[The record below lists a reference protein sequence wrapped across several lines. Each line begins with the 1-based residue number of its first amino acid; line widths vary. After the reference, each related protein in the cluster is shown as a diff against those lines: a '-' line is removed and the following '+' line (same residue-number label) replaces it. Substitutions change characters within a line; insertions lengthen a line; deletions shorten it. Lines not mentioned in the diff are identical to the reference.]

1 MLVLLTPHPKGLEH
15 LFCSRQIAHN
25 VVSHHIMQENWHS
38 PRPLHRS
45 CPCTAVGTPV
55 IQSGRGGST
64 WPSAPRPS
72 LTTGSLQDAHSGLT
86 LRAPVWRALCR
97 AHTAFHVA
105 VLRRCALRTAKLV
118 RVAFAGMPARPSAG
132 PEIRF
137 STPRAAL
144 RAAARAR
151 LMHCPCRRR
160 RPHPPR
166 PPPARGHRS
175 LGTCLILMQRRA
187 VEFILCGIF
196 GKNAGA
202 RPSS

>member
-45 CPCTAVGTPV
+45 CPCTPVGTPV

-105 VLRRCALRTAKLV
+105 VLRRCALRTAKQ
-118 RVAFAGMPARPSAG
+118 RPRGICRYAC
-132 PEIRF
+132 
-137 STPRAAL
+137 AAL
-144 RAAARAR
+144 RRPRDPIFDTA
-151 LMHCPCRRR
+151 CRTPGRGACA
-160 RPHPPR
+160 PHALPL
-166 PPPARGHRS
+166 PPPPPPSASPATRTRASIIGHLSDTDAAPSRRIYPVRYFRQKCRGS
-175 LGTCLILMQRRA
+175 P
-187 VEFILCGIF
+187 F
-196 GKNAGA
+196 
-202 RPSS
+202 